1 VVYGEVVMAKAP
13 PPPDPV
19 FTLRGSAAPINA
31 LHFQCSG
38 PGPPLLYSGLEKGS
52 VDVWNLNTRRTER
65 VLDGHHGA
73 SVIWVS
79 TLPSSD
85 TLLSQGRDMRVC
97 VWDLCEG
104 RSTVTHTLHTGSVGF
119 CQCSQL
125 EADISTTLLAIP
137 GETTEEVKVVDL
149 GSLTTL
155 CSLTPDAKRG
165 MLMCMKM
172 WQDGGGG
179 VEDVIDGGGGVDDM
193 VGDVGGGVDDM
204 VGGGGGDDLVGDVG
218 GGGDDVVGSGGV
230 DDMVGDG
237 GGGLEDVE
245 VGVVDGMADTGPLL
259 TAGYEDGTLVL
270 WDVSLR
276 RPISCLKAHTEPVM
290 CLDFDT
296 GRGKGI
302 SGSSDNALSSWTL
315 DSQRSLQIQAPVV
328 LTNPGV
334 SQLRIRGDSKIVA
347 SAGWDC
353 RVRVHSWKSLNPLA
367 VLCYHRDQVRCVT
380 FSDHPEST
388 QTLMAAGSR
397 DQLISLWSIYSAS
410 RGTRPERHERY

>member
-1 VVYGEVVMAKAP
+1 MAKAP

-172 WQDGGGG
+172 WQ
-179 VEDVIDGGGGVDDM
+179 
-193 VGDVGGGVDDM
+193 
-204 VGGGGGDDLVGDVG
+204 
-218 GGGDDVVGSGGV
+218 
-230 DDMVGDG
+230 
-237 GGGLEDVE
+237 
-245 VGVVDGMADTGPLL
+245 ADTGPLL
-259 TAGYEDGTLVL
+259 TAGYEDGTLVV

-410 RGTRPERHERY
+410 RGTRPERHERYRTAGEFKRCPLDWPGLACIHHMGLITGAGPGWPGQGGLAC

>member
-1 VVYGEVVMAKAP
+1 MAKAP

-172 WQDGGGG
+172 WQ
-179 VEDVIDGGGGVDDM
+179 
-193 VGDVGGGVDDM
+193 
-204 VGGGGGDDLVGDVG
+204 
-218 GGGDDVVGSGGV
+218 
-230 DDMVGDG
+230 
-237 GGGLEDVE
+237 
-245 VGVVDGMADTGPLL
+245 
-259 TAGYEDGTLVL
+259 
-270 WDVSLR
+270 
-276 RPISCLKAHTEPVM
+276 
-290 CLDFDT
+290 
-296 GRGKGI
+296 
-302 SGSSDNALSSWTL
+302 
-315 DSQRSLQIQAPVV
+315 IQAPVV

-410 RGTRPERHERY
+410 RGTRPERHERYRTAGEFKRCPLDWPGLACIHHMGLITGAGPGWPGQGGLAC

>member
-1 VVYGEVVMAKAP
+1 MAKAP

-172 WQDGGGG
+172 WQ
-179 VEDVIDGGGGVDDM
+179 
-193 VGDVGGGVDDM
+193 
-204 VGGGGGDDLVGDVG
+204 
-218 GGGDDVVGSGGV
+218 
-230 DDMVGDG
+230 
-237 GGGLEDVE
+237 
-245 VGVVDGMADTGPLL
+245 ADTGPLL
-259 TAGYEDGTLVL
+259 TAGYEDGTLVV

-410 RGTRPERHERY
+410 RGTRPERHERYRFNWVILSTFILNY